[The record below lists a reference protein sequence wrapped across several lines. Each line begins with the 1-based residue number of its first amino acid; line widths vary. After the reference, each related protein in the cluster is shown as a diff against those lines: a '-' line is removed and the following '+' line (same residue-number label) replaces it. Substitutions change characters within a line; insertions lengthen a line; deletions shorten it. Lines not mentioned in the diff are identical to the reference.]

1 MKETRFIEQKKD
13 NWKELENLLEE
24 KTPNPDRLSELFVEV
39 TDDLSYARTY
49 YGNRVVRVYLNQLTQ
64 FLFRKLFRNSV
75 NHFKRFRQFV
85 FDDLPVSVFKF
96 RKQLFLALVI
106 FLISSA
112 IGVFTAIHDP
122 EFSQSILGSGYV
134 SITEQNIQSGD
145 PMAIYKNEHFMNMF
159 LRIATNN
166 LLVAY
171 RCFIFGLLFSVGSV
185 WILVFNGIMVGVFQ
199 YFFIQ
204 KGIVWDSV
212 LTIWMH
218 GAMEIPA
225 IIISGGAGLIL
236 GSGLVFP
243 GTYTRMQALRISARS
258 GIKIMAAITPIIIVA
273 AFIETFLTRLTNYP
287 YFLRAAFI
295 LLQLGFLVFYF
306 VWLPYL
312 KSKSKLK
319 YNLREENMPVSAPIE
334 NELREMSPG
343 GDVFSA
349 TFRLYFYSLPA
360 IFKRLF
366 LPFFTAAFLLVV
378 YTIIIREKAM
388 VSSSV
393 LFFMKLYEL
402 IPLETNILN
411 LLFLATGLNSIVFT
425 AGNFWRSN
433 SAFYPDWFSV
443 KRTNNIESA
452 RRFLAGFIV
461 ALAGLSFLLIEG
473 ASGSWIF
480 MIVFPP
486 FMFLMSAIQVNDN
499 LSVKNVR
506 KIFDVF
512 LQSPVFIAY
521 TYFSLLFTAA
531 MIMLLSDLSVF
542 LSGIDFIHMLMSY
555 SDEVFKWVEI
565 SILVVMLLAGLIL
578 SVLLLATGMLLV
590 YFSALERIYAPGLT
604 MQLKLLNLIKDETE

>member
-1 MKETRFIEQKKD
+1 
-13 NWKELENLLEE
+13 
-24 KTPNPDRLSELFVEV
+24 
-39 TDDLSYARTY
+39 
-49 YGNRVVRVYLNQLTQ
+49 
-64 FLFRKLFRNSV
+64 
-75 NHFKRFRQFV
+75 
-85 FDDLPVSVFKF
+85 
-96 RKQLFLALVI
+96 
-106 FLISSA
+106 
-112 IGVFTAIHDP
+112 
-122 EFSQSILGSGYV
+122 
-134 SITEQNIQSGD
+134 
-145 PMAIYKNEHFMNMF
+145 
-159 LRIATNN
+159 
-166 LLVAY
+166 
-171 RCFIFGLLFSVGSV
+171 
-185 WILVFNGIMVGVFQ
+185 
-199 YFFIQ
+199 
-204 KGIVWDSV
+204 
-212 LTIWMH
+212 
-218 GAMEIPA
+218 
-225 IIISGGAGLIL
+225 
-236 GSGLVFP
+236 
-243 GTYTRMQALRISARS
+243 
-258 GIKIMAAITPIIIVA
+258 
-273 AFIETFLTRLTNYP
+273 
-287 YFLRAAFI
+287 
-295 LLQLGFLVFYF
+295 
-306 VWLPYL
+306 
-312 KSKSKLK
+312 
-319 YNLREENMPVSAPIE
+319 
-334 NELREMSPG
+334 
-343 GDVFSA
+343 
-349 TFRLYFYSLPA
+349 
-360 IFKRLF
+360 
-366 LPFFTAAFLLVV
+366 
-378 YTIIIREKAM
+378 M

>member
-366 LPFFTAAFLLVV
+366 LPFLTAAFLLVV

-411 LLFLATGLNSIVFT
+411 LLFLATGLNSIVFI